1 MTLAST
7 AQIWRKRLTQGMVK
21 DSAIYV
27 AGELLSKAV
36 PFVLLPYLTRQLGV
50 AGFGAL
56 AFYTAVSAFLLIFIS
71 LSQNAAITRYYYV
84 YGKHGLGNV
93 VLAGALLSVGL
104 WAVVAC
110 GLVVTGALLGN
121 QLSLNT
127 QLLGYSTLLALG
139 QSLVQS
145 QLAVRQCQ
153 KRAWDYL
160 ALQLLLATTNVGLT
174 VMFFSAMTADR
185 VATGADG
192 QVAARLLAIVL
203 AQAITACLAW
213 LLMRT
218 RLGIRLSWRKRRL
231 WLAMRYIVALG
242 LPLVLHALSY
252 TLKGQLDRVWVYQR
266 FSAAEL
272 GVYAAGVQLAG
283 AVSVVIMAVNS
294 AAVPYLYE
302 AFKARRMPIVR
313 LHRWGLMSLL
323 LAPIAAGVV
332 WLLPRSLFGWLLGA
346 AFADSQYY
354 VACFTAAFML
364 LIPYL
369 LWVNVL
375 FYHGKNRQ
383 IAAASMLSTLV
394 YVAVLAYTSSLALT
408 WVPLATLASN
418 AVLLPLLYHLTKR
431 IEPV

>member
-1 MTLAST
+1 MTGANV
-7 AQIWRKRLTQGMVK
+7 AQIWRKRMTQGVVK

-56 AFYTAVSAFLLIFIS
+56 AFYTAISAFLLIFIG

-93 VLAGALLSVGL
+93 VLAGALLSIGI
-104 WAVVAC
+104 WAMVAC
-110 GLVVTGALLGN
+110 GLVVASWLLGDK
-121 QLSLNT
+121 LPLNV

-139 QSLVQS
+139 QSVVQS

-160 ALQLLLATTNVGLT
+160 ALQLLLAVSHVGLT
-174 VMFFSAMTADR
+174 VMFLSAISTDSTAG
-185 VATGADG
+185 ATHK
-192 QVAARLLAIVL
+192 VAARLLAIVL
-203 AQAITACLAW
+203 AQAMTAWLAW

-218 RLGIRLSWRKRRL
+218 RLGIQLSWHKRRL
-231 WLAMRYIVALG
+231 WLAVRYIVALG

-252 TLKGQLDRVWVYQR
+252 TVKGQLDRVWVYQR

-272 GVYAAGVQLAG
+272 GVYAAGVQLAS

-302 AFKARRMPIVR
+302 ALKAQRLPMAR
-313 LHRWGLMSLL
+313 LHRWGLVSLL
-323 LAPIAAGVV
+323 LAPLAAAVV
-332 WLLPRSLFGWLLGA
+332 WLLPSALFGWVLGA

-354 VACFTAAFML
+354 VACFAAAFML
-364 LIPYL
+364 LVPYL

-383 IAAASMLSTLV
+383 IAAASVLSTLV
-394 YVAVLAYTSSLALT
+394 YVAVLAYTSTLALKY
-408 WVPLATLASN
+408 VPLATLASN

-431 IEPV
+431 VEPL